1 MRTRPRACCGRLW
14 LLLAL
19 TSCALPQPGVPPA
32 TYVLEATLPEPVVP
46 AAGAPAL
53 EVDAIQAWP
62 QAEGA
67 AMSYLR
73 EAGKLE
79 RYAESRW
86 LDAPA
91 RLLDPLLRRALEG
104 SGGFGAVV
112 PEPSVVRTSLR
123 LSAELET
130 LQQELLTTPSRIR
143 VALRVTLVD
152 LRDRRVLGSRRF
164 EVVQP
169 APSDDAYGGVQAADH
184 AVSQLLAEVAAYC
197 ARLAAER

>member
-32 TYVLEATLPEPVVP
+32 TYVLEATLPEPVVR
-46 AAGAPAL
+46 APAL